1 MSSNVSKKRLQFSLK
16 SVLLV
21 VTLVCVCL
29 AAGAISPRAVLSV
42 LSVAAITAPVVFL
55 LIAVDRMLRR
65 DQQPKPAPIGSFILI
80 AVAAWAIVF
89 VLIATSIRIPGGFGP
104 IQYAAGNAWATFV
117 FMLRIG
123 TILVMV
129 GSPILCSIIGGI
141 RLWMGANFRLGWLA
155 IGIALSFVAWILL
168 FFNPQFMPTA

>member
-1 MSSNVSKKRLQFSLK
+1 MSSGVNNRPPQFSLK
-16 SVLLV
+16 SVWLV
-21 VTLVCVCL
+21 VTLVCLCL

-55 LIAVDRMLRR
+55 LIAVDHMLRR
-65 DQQPKPAPIGSFILI
+65 DQPPKPAPIGSFILI
-80 AVAAWAIVF
+80 AAAAWAIVF

-104 IQYAAGNAWATFV
+104 IQYAAGNAWAMFV

-141 RLWMGANFRLGWLA
+141 RLWMGTNFRLGWLVV
-155 IGIALSFVAWILL
+155 GIVLSLVAWLLL
-168 FFNPQFMPTA
+168 FLNPQFIPTA